1 MARPFRFR
9 LETVLKLRKQNE
21 DEHKRIVADRVRQLN
36 AARRR
41 LAQMEYQIELEAEL
55 VRAGRVRG
63 RIMVQDL
70 ARGRHWLTY
79 LQRTLLETQDHMR
92 TVEAR
97 LARER
102 AELAR
107 AAKEAKVLEKLKE
120 RQRQRHQA
128 EEKRIERRELDEMA
142 ILRFTPPQ
150 RSGPRGASQKR
161 PGRRSP
167 AQAAVL

>member
-36 AARRR
+36 EVRRR
-41 LAQMEYQIELEAEL
+41 LTQMENQIELEAEL
-55 VRAGRVRG
+55 VRAGRIRG
-63 RIMVQDL
+63 RIEAQDL
-70 ARGRHWLTY
+70 ARGRHWLSY
-79 LQRTLLETQDHMR
+79 LQRALLETQDHMR

-97 LARER
+97 LDRER

-107 AAKEAKVLEKLKE
+107 AAKEAKALEKLKE

-142 ILRFTPPQ
+142 ILRFAPP
-150 RSGPRGASQKR
+150 RSSEPRGASQNR
-161 PGRRSP
+161 TGSRAP
-167 AQAAVL
+167 ARAAVL